1 MTFLFSSSPTC
12 TWRENSL
19 CQLLH
24 THSEDP
30 AHTRTHKHGGNEE
43 SSWNLYNIHT
53 PSHYHTITPIHH
65 HTITPIHHHTITL
78 SHHHT
83 ITPSHPYTI
92 TLSHHHTHTP
102 SHHHTIM
109 FIHADMCDW
118 DYLDSE
124 GEDNKHSLGNQSQP
138 HLPHGPPHALQ
149 GSGVVVLVL
158 GVHCRRVVVAG
169 RTQQVTRG

>member
-1 MTFLFSSSPTC
+1 MTLLLSSSPTC
-12 TWRENSL
+12 TCAWREDSL

-53 PSHYHTITPIHH
+53 PSHHHTHTTSTHH
-65 HTITPIHHHTITL
+65 HTITPI
-78 SHHHT
+78 
-83 ITPSHPYTI
+83 
-92 TLSHHHTHTP
+92 
-102 SHHHTIM
+102 HHHTIM

-124 GEDNKHSLGNQSQP
+124 GEYNKHGLGKQSQP
-138 HLPHGPPHALQ
+138 HLPHGPPHALK